1 VPRASPIELPG
12 VNPAR
17 QKRSRAMSEAL
28 LEAGMRLLT
37 RRSLAELSVEEL
49 CASIGAS
56 VGAFYSRFQS
66 KEAYFHALQL
76 LACRRAA
83 TWLEG
88 EGAPEALADRPLA
101 EICRAIAGGSVAWM
115 RAHEGVA
122 RAALQHGGTHPSRWT
137 PFKELGRD
145 VLERWRPLLLRRLGG
160 GSRRARER
168 AVGFAFQLLFGTLV
182 NIVLN
187 DPGPLSLG
195 DDDLPEQLARA
206 MEAALRAG

>member
-1 VPRASPIELPG
+1 LDKSSALALPG

-17 QKRSRAMSEAL
+17 QKRSREMTEAL
-28 LEAGMRLLT
+28 LETGQRLLA
-37 RRSLAELSVEEL
+37 RKSLAELSVEEL

-76 LACRRAA
+76 LACRRGMAA
-83 TWLEG
+83 LEG
-88 EGAPEALADRPLA
+88 VPAAQARAGLAGICLAVATGAV
-101 EICRAIAGGSVAWM
+101 GWM
-115 RAHEGVA
+115 RAYEGVV
-122 RAALQHGGTHPSRWT
+122 RAALQHGATHPQRWT

-145 VLERWRPLLLRRLGG
+145 VQERWRPLLLARLGSG
-160 GSRRARER
+160 ARARKQR
-168 AVGFAFQLLFGTLV
+168 AVGFAFQLLYGTLV

-195 DDDLPEQLARA
+195 DKDLAAQLARA
-206 MEAALRAG
+206 MEAALKSA

>member
-1 VPRASPIELPG
+1 MDPSPLTLPG

-17 QKRSRAMSEAL
+17 QKRSREMSEAL
-28 LEAGMRLLT
+28 LEAGQRLL
-37 RRSLAELSVEEL
+37 RRHSLAELSVEDI

-66 KEAYFHALQL
+66 KEAYFQALQH

-83 TWLEG
+83 SWLEG
-88 EGAPEALADRPLA
+88 EGAPEALAEAPLA
-101 EICRAIAGGSVAWM
+101 EICHAIAKGSVAWM
-115 RAHEGVA
+115 RAYEGVV
-122 RAALQHGGTHPSRWT
+122 RAALQHAGTHPAGWT
-137 PFKELGRD
+137 PFKELGR
-145 VLERWRPLLLRRLGG
+145 LTLQRWQPVLLRRLRGT
-160 GSRRARER
+160 RRRRER

-195 DDDLPEQLARA
+195 DADLPEHLARA
-206 MEAALRAG
+206 MAAALDTV